1 VCVCVCVYV
10 CRIIEL
16 TKSAQGD
23 VFEETQILAKAG
35 GLRSLLRGGKR
46 RRKKE
51 EKKKKKGKE
60 KLF

>member
-1 VCVCVCVYV
+1 VYV